1 MGRKIAV
8 GSEETEWFSVR
19 AWVVVRALT
28 VLPGPDGGLVSS
40 SPQECDK
47 NCTCILRHSTM
58 FPLRKVSMDASGCSN
73 LILFFHADQLQT
85 SNLTPVRFDNHAKWV
100 RDPSESAST
109 NLRMQHSGRKRR
121 GGHIGCTTSTVRLAR
136 LKLLRRDEKKDN
148 MRNGLH
154 SASSNNPAF
163 HSHSLSIC

>member
-1 MGRKIAV
+1 MVLGESV
-8 GSEETEWFSVR
+8 GSGSGANCAT
-19 AWVVVRALT
+19 
-28 VLPGPDGGLVSS
+28 GPRWWCSLLVSS
-40 SPQECDK
+40 
-47 NCTCILRHSTM
+47 TM
-58 FPLRKVSMDASGCSN
+58 QQKLYLHIAAQHDVPVAEGMDASGCSN

-85 SNLTPVRFDNHAKWV
+85 SNLTPVRFDNHVKWV

-109 NLRMQHSGRKRR
+109 NLRMKHSGRKRR

-163 HSHSLSIC
+163 HSPSLSIC